1 MEDKKKVL
9 IIEDEEDICK
19 LLKANLVAVGYD
31 AIAVATVGEARKA
44 LNIEKPDVVILD
56 VMLPDGNGFDFCK
69 EIKSEDEFL
78 KVIIYTGKLEAVDAR
93 RAREAGADDFTVK
106 TVDFKYISESIKKL
120 IS

>member
-1 MEDKKKVL
+1 MEHKKKVL

-19 LLKANLVAVGYD
+19 LLRANLVAVGYD
-31 AIAVATVGEARKA
+31 TIEARTVEEA
-44 LNIEKPDVVILD
+44 RQFLHVVKPDVIILD

-69 EIKSEDEFL
+69 EIKDQDEFL

-120 IS
+120 LS

>member
-9 IIEDEEDICK
+9 IVEDEEDICK
-19 LLKANLVAVGYD
+19 LLKANLIAIGYD
-31 AIAVATVGEARKA
+31 TIEAGTIEDSRKI
-44 LNIEKPDVVILD
+44 LKTDKPDVIILD

-69 EIKSEDEFL
+69 EIKDQDEFL

-106 TVDFKYISESIKKL
+106 TVDFKYISESIEKL
-120 IS
+120 LS